1 MLLAFSAGARASD
14 DGYLQICI
22 AAAADF
28 TPIYPT
34 VNVPGSFR
42 EVSAVFALPGGE
54 SHNVSGTWYAVDVGN
69 AAPAN
74 YRIDAS
80 SLDNTSK
87 GRLFVTLPRDFPVGK
102 YRLDVEVDGKP
113 WKSAA
118 FNVVQGLPAPKVERP
133 EDMGAGAKV
142 NLPDIQPDAEGKYHA
157 TVMMSVAG
165 GDASGKHVELRRNG
179 KLVFEEWW
187 RIDGSGLASGVYWL
201 KLSNGGEVATRKV
214 VMMK

>member
-1 MLLAFSAGARASD
+1 MLLAFSAVAHASD

-118 FNVVQGLPAPKVERP
+118 FNHGQRIQRRLTKRQPGYR
-133 EDMGAGAKV
+133 GARRQRRARAAC
-142 NLPDIQPDAEGKYHA
+142 AEGGTARGHA
-157 TVMMSVAG
+157 SDRARADV
-165 GDASGKHVELRRNG
+165 DL
-179 KLVFEEWW
+179 
-187 RIDGSGLASGVYWL
+187 
-201 KLSNGGEVATRKV
+201 
-214 VMMK
+214 